1 VRELSPIRDW
11 LPAGKRAAVV
21 FTIDD
26 VHPGTSSEHYD
37 GGGDLG
43 KGALGHVQSLLER
56 HPYLHVTLFT
66 TADWR
71 EISPTPSRV
80 LSKIPVVRDRM
91 YLSKILPAGTRRID
105 RHPEFLAYLRS
116 LPRTEIG
123 LHGLH
128 HIHPGPLLHVEFQ
141 DEPAHVHRD
150 KLRRM
155 LEIFDASKLP
165 YVRGMCPPGWNAPDS
180 LLAVMDELGFGFVA
194 SARDIKTEITPEATT
209 NMSGLAGA
217 SLIYPTRV
225 GKQLVHFATNFQAT
239 SRWERARSII
249 DAGGLLAVK
258 GHIIKNALG
267 YIALDGIDGVYC
279 NFLDLLFERLHR
291 EYGDSLWWT
300 TMGGIAA
307 HLRGA
312 TSAEKAS

>member
-1 VRELSPIRDW
+1 MFALQPKRDF
-11 LPAGKRAAVV
+11 LPPGKLAAVV

-43 KGALGHVQSLLER
+43 KGALGHVQALLER

-128 HIHPGPLLHVEFQ
+128 HIHPGPLLHV
-141 DEPAHVHRD
+141 
-150 KLRRM
+150 
-155 LEIFDASKLP
+155 
-165 YVRGMCPPGWNAPDS
+165 
-180 LLAVMDELGFGFVA
+180 
-194 SARDIKTEITPEATT
+194 
-209 NMSGLAGA
+209 
-217 SLIYPTRV
+217 
-225 GKQLVHFATNFQAT
+225 
-239 SRWERARSII
+239 
-249 DAGGLLAVK
+249 
-258 GHIIKNALG
+258 
-267 YIALDGIDGVYC
+267 
-279 NFLDLLFERLHR
+279 
-291 EYGDSLWWT
+291 
-300 TMGGIAA
+300 
-307 HLRGA
+307 
-312 TSAEKAS
+312 

>member
-1 VRELSPIRDW
+1 MVELLPKRDF
-11 LPAGKRAAVV
+11 LPAHKRAAVC

-26 VHPGTSSEHYD
+26 VHPGKSSDHYD

-43 KGALGHVQSLLER
+43 KGALGHVETLLGR

-80 LSKIPVVRDRM
+80 LSKIPLVRDRM
-91 YLSKILPAGTRRID
+91 YLSKVLPAGTRRID

-141 DEPAHVHRD
+141 DEPVHEQRE

-155 LEIFDASKLP
+155 LEIFNASKLP
-165 YVRGMCPPGWNAPDS
+165 YVRGMCPPGWNAPQS
-180 LLAVMDELGFGFVA
+180 LLTAMDELGFEFVA
-194 SARDIKTEITPEATT
+194 SARDIKTEITPEART
-209 NMSGLAGA
+209 NMSGIKGA
-217 SLIYPTRV
+217 SLLYPTRI
-225 GKQLVHFATNFQAT
+225 GNLVHFATNFQAT
-239 SRWERARSII
+239 STWERAKAII
-249 DAGGLLAVK
+249 DAGGLVAVK
-258 GHIIKNALG
+258 AHIIKDALG
-267 YIALDGIDGVYC
+267 YVAVDGVDAVYC
-279 NFLDLLFERLHR
+279 NFLDLFFDRLHR
-291 EYGDSLWWT
+291 EYGDTLWWT
-300 TMGGIAA
+300 TMGEIAK
-307 HLRGA
+307 HLRA
-312 TSAEKAS
+312 QRAEKAS